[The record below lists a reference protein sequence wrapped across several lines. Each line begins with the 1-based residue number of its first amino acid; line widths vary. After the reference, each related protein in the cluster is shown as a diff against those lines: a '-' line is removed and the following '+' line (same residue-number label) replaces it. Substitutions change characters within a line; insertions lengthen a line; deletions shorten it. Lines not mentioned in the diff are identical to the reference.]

1 MAEGAVRMLNR
12 PVPRPYIYAR
22 QKGVVLV
29 IALIVLVAMTLAGI
43 ALVRS
48 IDTTNI
54 IAGNLAFQQ
63 AATHS
68 ADSGVESAIEWL
80 STTSAATLENT
91 DTSRGYRAAAVNPTA
106 SQTGAQY
113 WQALLD
119 SGVSPCALPFVA
131 GNCNAAATPD
141 TAGNSIS
148 YIVQRLCRI
157 EGNKNGAGCASTTSS
172 VLNVGNSEASGE
184 DTFTKTTAVFYQIN
198 VRVDG
203 PRNTVSYIQAVV
215 SM

>member
-1 MAEGAVRMLNR
+1 MLRKPAPLSSN
-12 PVPRPYIYAR
+12 PS

-63 AATHS
+63 AARHS
-68 ADSGVESAIEWL
+68 ADTGVEAAIEWL
-80 STTSAATLENT
+80 QDTSPATLENN
-91 DTSRGYRAAAVNPTA
+91 DSSRGYRAAMV
-106 SQTGAQY
+106 QTTGLTGTEY
-113 WQALLD
+113 WEAL
-119 SGVSPCALPFVA
+119 STSANPCALPFAA
-131 GNCNAAATPD
+131 GNCGASALPD
-141 TAGNSIS
+141 TAGNRVS
-148 YIVQRLCRI
+148 YIIQRLCRT
-157 EGNKNGAGCASTTSS
+157 EGNKNGAECASTSSS

-203 PRNTVSYIQAVV
+203 PRNTVSYIQAIV

>member
-1 MAEGAVRMLNR
+1 MAKGAVGMLR
-12 PVPRPYIYAR
+12 KSVSCTSSRS
-22 QKGVVLV
+22 QEGVVL
-29 IALIVLVAMTLAGI
+29 ILALIVLVAMTLAGI

-63 AATHS
+63 AARHS
-68 ADSGVESAIEWL
+68 ADTGVEAAIQWL
-80 STTSAATLENT
+80 QDTSPATLENH
-91 DTSRGYRAAAVNPTA
+91 DTSRGYRAAMAPTTG
-106 SQTGAQY
+106 QTGSQF
-113 WQALLD
+113 WETLLTT
-119 SGVSPCALPFVA
+119 GVSPCALPLAA
-131 GNCNAAATPD
+131 GNCNASVTPD
-141 TAGNSIS
+141 TAGNGVS
-148 YIVQRLCRI
+148 YIIQRLCRT
-157 EGNKNGAGCASTTSS
+157 EGNKNGAECASTSSS

-203 PRNTVSYIQAVV
+203 PRNTVSYVQAIV

>member
-1 MAEGAVRMLNR
+1 MAKGASRMLR
-12 PVPRPYIYAR
+12 KPAPLSSPFS

-63 AATHS
+63 AARHS
-68 ADSGVESAIEWL
+68 ADTGVEAAIEWL
-80 STTSAATLENT
+80 QDTSPATLENN
-91 DTSRGYRAAAVNPTA
+91 DSSRGYRAAMTPTTGLTGTEYWEALSA
-106 SQTGAQY
+106 SAN
-113 WQALLD
+113 
-119 SGVSPCALPFVA
+119 PCALPFAA
-131 GNCNAAATPD
+131 GNCGASALPD
-141 TAGNSIS
+141 TAGNRVS
-148 YIVQRLCRI
+148 YIIQRLCRT
-157 EGNKNGAGCASTTSS
+157 EGNKNGAECASTSSS

-203 PRNTVSYIQAVV
+203 PRNTVSYIQAIV

>member
-1 MAEGAVRMLNR
+1 MLNK
-12 PVPRPYIYAR
+12 PFVSLKR

-48 IDTTNI
+48 IDTTNL

-68 ADSGVESAIEWL
+68 ADTGVEAAINWL
-80 STTSAATLENT
+80 QETSGATLELN
-91 DTSRGYRAAAVNPTA
+91 DGSRGYLAKATNPAAG
-106 SQTGAQY
+106 QTGVAY
-113 WQALLD
+113 WDTLTALAT
-119 SGVSPCALPFVA
+119 PCALPMTA
-131 GNCNAAATPD
+131 GNCGATATPD
-141 TAGNSIS
+141 AAGNSVS
-148 YIVQRLCRI
+148 YIIQRLCRE
-157 EGNKNGAGCASTTSS
+157 EGNKNGAQCATTSSS
-172 VLNVGNSEASGE
+172 VLNAGNSEASGE

-203 PRNTVSYIQAVV
+203 PRNTASYVQAII